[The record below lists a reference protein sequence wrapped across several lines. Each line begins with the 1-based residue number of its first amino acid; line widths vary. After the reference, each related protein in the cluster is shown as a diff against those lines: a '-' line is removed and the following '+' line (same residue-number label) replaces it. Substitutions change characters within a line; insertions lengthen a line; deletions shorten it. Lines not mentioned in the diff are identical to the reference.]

1 MKRLA
6 LDLSRTGSI
15 VVTVGANSY
24 EGAEHLEVS
33 ARSDFDRLA
42 HGMSIVQRF
51 SVSLAK
57 KSGIVPGEFRFG
69 QNITSQL

>member
-6 LDLSRTGSI
+6 HDLSRTGSI
-15 VVTVGANSY
+15 VVAITANGY

-42 HGMSIVQRF
+42 HGMGFIQRL

-69 QNITSQL
+69 QKITSQL